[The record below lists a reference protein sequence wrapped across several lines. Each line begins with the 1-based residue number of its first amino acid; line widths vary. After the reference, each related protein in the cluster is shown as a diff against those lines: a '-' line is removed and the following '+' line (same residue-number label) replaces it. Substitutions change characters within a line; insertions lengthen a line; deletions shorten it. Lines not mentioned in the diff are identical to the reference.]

1 MTTAQPSEPAP
12 QSADFPTALEFDF
25 SPAPSEALVVDVAGF
40 EGPLDLL
47 LALARTQKV
56 DLSQISMLALAK
68 QYLVFIEAADKL
80 RLELAADYLVM
91 AAWLAYLKSKLL
103 LPKDE
108 QATDEP
114 TGEELALMLSHR
126 LRRLQAMRQAV
137 SQLMAKPRLGRDLFS
152 RGMPEGVKV
161 IRESTYTA
169 TVYDLLKAYCDQR
182 RRAAP
187 AKVTIKQRFV
197 WSIKEARQRLER
209 LIGAVKEW
217 GALDGFL
224 MRYAVAPELRRTA
237 LASSFGAVLEMTRE
251 GHIELSQ
258 SEAFGPIL
266 MRRRDPLSSGGETDS
281 L

>member
-1 MTTAQPSEPAP
+1 MMSPQPNEPGPAP
-12 QSADFPTALEFDF
+12 AGISAALEFDF
-25 SPAPSEALVVDVAGF
+25 DPAPSEALVVDVAGF

-56 DLSQISMLALAK
+56 DLAQISMLALAE
-68 QYLVFIEAADKL
+68 QYLAFIESAETL

-103 LPKDE
+103 LPRVE
-108 QATDEP
+108 GETDEP

-126 LRRLQAMRQAV
+126 LRRLEAMRQA
-137 SQLMAKPRLGRDLFS
+137 SHRLMTRPRLGRDMFG

-182 RRAAP
+182 RRAQP
-187 AKVTIKQRFV
+187 AKVTIAQRLV

-209 LIGAVKEW
+209 LIGAIGEW
-217 GALDGFL
+217 GVLDGFL
-224 MRYAVAPELRRTA
+224 LRYAVPPSERRTA
-237 LASSFGAVLEMTRE
+237 LASSFGAVLELTRE
-251 GHIELSQ
+251 GHFEIRQ
-258 SEAFGPIL
+258 SAPFGPL
-266 MRRRDPLSSGGETDS
+266 MVRRRDPATVPGEADT